1 MSIALF
7 EVIKLLEDARIHFY
21 IERTRRDTVRVS
33 ATFVGERIEID
44 IFEDNH
50 IEISRFHGDE
60 SVEGGME
67 LLSSLVKNR

>member
-21 IERTRRDTVRVS
+21 IERTRPDTVRVS